1 MKLINAG
8 ARARTVVFHLQFACS
23 SHHDVSTCIHMLLHI
38 GSMFL
43 NTPTLWSSNST
54 PGHTANIQMRAVST
68 KRRARVFMAAL
79 FFIAKIYRMEGRRK
93 GRGEE
98 EIREERKGTQM

>member
-1 MKLINAG
+1 MVLY
-8 ARARTVVFHLQFACS
+8 LQFASS

-38 GSMFL
+38 GCVFL
-43 NTPTLWSSNST
+43 NMPTLWSSSST
-54 PGHTANIQMRAVST
+54 PGHILNIQMRAVST

-79 FFIAKIYRMEGRRK
+79 FFIAKIYKREGRRK

-98 EIREERKGTQM
+98 ETGEERRGTQM